1 MRTMQRGFFFRLF
14 GLACLPLPP
23 PAFPTCSES
32 GGGVDEGPPFG
43 KVAGSRGNG
52 VTHANLSGDISGR
65 TPQGAELLHRK
76 HPLGPPTRRS
86 LNCFFFFLQPAWTHR
101 RRKCFF
107 SPSPCRSKVTAWGK
121 SKRLNP
127 LTFQGSFV
135 GVPAGRTHSI
145 GMNQKELFFLTN
157 WKGHCAN
164 RRRKNQ
170 EERQTQVLTWKWLR
184 PNSLLWPFFF
194 NEPVTF

>member
-1 MRTMQRGFFFRLF
+1 MQRGFFFRLF

-76 HPLGPPTRRS
+76 HPLGPPDTPLS
-86 LNCFFFFLQPAWTHR
+86 KLFFFFFTTRLNAPQ
-101 RRKCFF
+101 KEVFFF
-107 SPSPCRSKVTAWGK
+107 S
-121 SKRLNP
+121 
-127 LTFQGSFV
+127 F
-135 GVPAGRTHSI
+135 
-145 GMNQKELFFLTN
+145 
-157 WKGHCAN
+157 
-164 RRRKNQ
+164 
-170 EERQTQVLTWKWLR
+170 
-184 PNSLLWPFFF
+184 SL
-194 NEPVTF
+194 